1 MVIEIGDKSFFTL
14 SELLVTSALLKINL
28 LQTLNLTRLKKNR
41 IIYFRWLEVVV
52 QRFPVKEVFLEIS
65 QNSQENTCARVS
77 FLIKMQVLSLQLYLK
92 RDSGTGVFL

>member
-28 LQTLNLTRLKKNR
+28 LQTSNLTRLKKNR

-52 QRFPVKEVFLEIS
+52 QKFSVKEVFLEIS

-77 FLIKMQVLSLQLYLK
+77 FLIKMQALSLQLYLK

>member
-52 QRFPVKEVFLEIS
+52 QKFSVKEVFLEIS

-77 FLIKMQVLSLQLYLK
+77 FLIKMQALSLQLYLK
-92 RDSGTGVFL
+92 RDSGTGKLL